1 MHPGTCSPASC
12 LLSGACVPHFLQF
25 PPRERIERM
34 SCIICNLRKERRFC
48 PALHDKICAVCCG
61 EQREVSLD
69 CPSDCVYLQ
78 EARKHERHALKDL
91 PRIALFPEVEV
102 REQFLYDRE
111 PLLTGLS
118 FALAKAARADRA
130 LYDSDLIAALSAFA
144 QKQQTLVNSGLHV
157 GGATASPAQQAII
170 NALEAMLA
178 EYREMEQKHVGYSSL
193 RDSEVLQALVF
204 LVRMAYARTS
214 GRPRSRAFVDFLSTQ
229 FPEKPESA
237 VAAPGSSIVIP

>member
-34 SCIICNLRKERRFC
+34 SCIICNLRKEKRFC

-61 EQREVSLD
+61 EQREVTLD

-91 PRIALFPEVEV
+91 PRVALFPEVEV
-102 REQFLYDRE
+102 REQFLYDHE

-118 FALAKAARADRA
+118 FALAKAVRADRA
-130 LYDSDLIAALSAFA
+130 LYDSDLNSALSEFA
-144 QKQQTLVNSGLHV
+144 QKQPTVVNSGVHV
-157 GGATASPAQQAII
+157 RGATASAAQQRHISAP
-170 NALEAMLA
+170 EATLA
-178 EYREMEQKHVGYSSL
+178 CARHIEQQH
-193 RDSEVLQALVF
+193 RDD
-204 LVRMAYARTS
+204 
-214 GRPRSRAFVDFLSTQ
+214 P
-229 FPEKPESA
+229 
-237 VAAPGSSIVIP
+237 